1 MAEHDPYPVDRRT
14 LADLRDELDED
25 MRAELDEL
33 GVDDGQE
40 VDDERT

>member
-1 MAEHDPYPVDRRT
+1 MERDPYPVDRRT

-33 GVDDGQE
+33 GVDDDGLE
-40 VDDERT
+40 VDDE